1 MFSTLY
7 QGALMA
13 AEKVLNRGL
22 SLDPAGHDA
31 LLNALTGP
39 IQVQISA
46 PDMRFWLVGDAR
58 ELHLQQHCDEPPAL
72 EVRGTLLGLLAL
84 SLGDRSPLQQGR
96 VVLDGDAALAGRL
109 QALLENLDPD
119 WEGALAERI
128 GDVPAHLLARQL
140 RRSLKWGREAHGRLE
155 SMVAEYLHEESPS
168 LPGRNESEALFE
180 DIAGLRLAT
189 DRLEARI
196 QRLRP
201 GSSAPDASVKHRETP

>member
-13 AEKVLNRGL
+13 AEKVLNQGL
-22 SLDPAGHDA
+22 SLDSAGNAA
-31 LLNALTGP
+31 LQRALTGP
-39 IQVQISA
+39 IQVCIST
-46 PDMRFWLVGDAR
+46 PEIRFWLLGDGQQ
-58 ELHLQQHCDEPPAL
+58 LHLQQHCAEPPAL
-72 EVRGTLLGLLAL
+72 EVQGSLLGLLAL
-84 SLGDRSPLQQGR
+84 SLGDRTPLQQGR

-128 GDVPAHLLARQL
+128 GDVPAHLLGKQL
-140 RRSLKWGREAHGRLE
+140 RRSLKWAREAHGRLE

-168 LPGRNESEALFE
+168 LPGRNESEALFG
-180 DIAGLRLAT
+180 DIAELRLAG

-196 QRLRP
+196 QRLQP
-201 GSSAPDASVKHRETP
+201 PPAESGEPQ